1 MKFKIQM
8 AGANGWG
15 DVKSSYDGGPYEVDL
30 FSSKKDAK
38 TEIKDLSEHY
48 ADDISNYRIVT
59 KETPSDIDF
68 YN

>member
-15 DVKSSYDGGPYEVDL
+15 DVKSSIDDGPYEVDL

-38 TEIKDLSEHY
+38 TEIKDLSSIDE
-48 ADDISNYRIVT
+48 DDISNYRIVT
-59 KETPSDIDF
+59 KETPQDIDF